1 MFRDLLLLASGA
13 MLVTG
18 DSETGK
24 SVGAV
29 LLATGI
35 IRVTDRVDGGQVRPP
50 SP

>member
-1 MFRDLLLLASGA
+1 MLRDLLLLASGA
-13 MLVTG
+13 ILVSG

-35 IRVTDRVDGGQVRPP
+35 IRVTDRVDDGQVRPT